1 MYSQFVLPGATDGKV
16 ASIPSTSELS
26 VVSMSGGSGLT
37 VYQLPLGLVTSRVA
51 GGCGG
56 DSVHAL
62 KLRMLGTHSST
73 DCSAPMNLQLLDQ

>member
-16 ASIPSTSELS
+16 ASTPSTSELS
-26 VVSMSGGSGLT
+26 VVSMPGGSGLT
-37 VYQLPLGLVTSRVA
+37 VCQLPLGLVTSRVA

-56 DSVHAL
+56 DSVHTL
-62 KLRMLGTHSST
+62 KLRMPSTHSST